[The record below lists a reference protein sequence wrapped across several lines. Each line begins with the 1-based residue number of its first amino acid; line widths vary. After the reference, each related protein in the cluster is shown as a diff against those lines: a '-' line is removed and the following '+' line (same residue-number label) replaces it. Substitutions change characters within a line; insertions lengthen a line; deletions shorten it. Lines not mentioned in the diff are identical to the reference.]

1 MEKKKIS
8 IFRKT
13 KGKSK
18 QFNLHFCWQGKRLKT
33 NICTSLTLIKIFVPI
48 AGLHLG
54 AELVPQAMQLPLEG
68 IQARHRRLKKARL
81 NDAHVD
87 SKIVDVS
94 PLKVKVEWC
103 HTRS

>member
-1 MEKKKIS
+1 M
-8 IFRKT
+8 
-13 KGKSK
+13 
-18 QFNLHFCWQGKRLKT
+18 QGKRLKT